1 MPDSLGAQR
10 PIDRAEMLE
19 RFPLPSNWTP
29 YNHVAPDDPGM
40 LHPDA
45 PPILAFYMT
54 PAGLNAINCARCAAA
69 RSAIM
74 DGRRI
79 AALVAA
85 SKEFRARLKHPVP
98 EDLMQYILGDLP
110 H

>member
-1 MPDSLGAQR
+1 MPDSLT
-10 PIDRAEMLE
+10 D
-19 RFPLPSNWTP
+19 LPSAWTP
-29 YNHVAPDDPGM
+29 YSHIPPDDPGM

-69 RSAIM
+69 RSTIM

-79 AALVAA
+79 AARVAA
-85 SKEFRARLKHPVP
+85 SKAFRTRLGHPVP
-98 EDLMQYILGDLP
+98 GDLMQYILADLP
-110 H
+110 S